1 MFGFIL
7 AVVAGWLTPVAEWP
21 VARPLAKA
29 MRPHV
34 VVEESEMRVLAFI
47 IMMLVA
53 GLLAEIFDS
62 GSAFWVIVGGTL
74 GFYGTRIVT
83 RLRGVLGGRP
93 R

>member
-1 MFGFIL
+1 M
-7 AVVAGWLTPVAEWP
+7 
-21 VARPLAKA
+21 
-29 MRPHV
+29 
-34 VVEESEMRVLAFI
+34 LAFI

-74 GFYGTRIVT
+74 GFFGTRIVT
-83 RLRGVLGGRP
+83 RLRGVLGGKP